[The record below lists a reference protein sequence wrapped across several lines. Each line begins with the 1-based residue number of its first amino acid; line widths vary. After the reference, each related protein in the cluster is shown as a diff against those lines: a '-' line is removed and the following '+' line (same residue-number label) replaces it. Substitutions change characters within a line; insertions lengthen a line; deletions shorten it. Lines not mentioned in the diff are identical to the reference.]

1 MRLFSPVS
9 SPAKRHR
16 RGGFTLVE
24 LLVVIGI
31 IALLI
36 SILLPSLNR
45 AREQANRIKCA
56 SNLRQIAMA
65 GIMYAGQD
73 TRNNGKFPRTYF
85 NPGAGLT
92 IANQASEGEAQPN
105 PFAGAQGAVGLGV
118 EACGV
123 HALSCGAPVRAS
135 VWEAQANPLAA

>member
-1 MRLFSPVS
+1 M
-9 SPAKRHR
+9 
-16 RGGFTLVE
+16 GFTLVE

-73 TRNNGKFPRTYF
+73 MRSNGKVPPHVLPAGPEPVDTTART
-85 NPGAGLT
+85 
-92 IANQASEGEAQPN
+92 S
-105 PFAGAQGAVGLGV
+105 
-118 EACGV
+118 
-123 HALSCGAPVRAS
+123 
-135 VWEAQANPLAA
+135 